1 MSEARIEAY
10 KLFKKAIR
18 PLRKYKLSTRYPFS
32 RIYNSLLPYIT
43 PTVVKEVEVNGYR
56 MRAKTGEHNT
66 DGVGQLLAF
75 EGEYERTQT
84 ELVKSIIKPEMV
96 CIDVGANIGYY
107 TLLLSSLAKNGY
119 VWSIEPEL
127 NNLVE
132 LKYNIALN
140 NYQNIN
146 VLELAVGNDD
156 KMVDFYISGISPGR
170 HSTVTTRYDGGY
182 VTQVRMKR
190 LDDIIPDNE
199 IINFIKSDTEGRD
212 MDVMLG
218 ARNIINRN
226 PKIKWLMEIW
236 PDGLHTMNLK
246 IKDVF
251 DAVRLCGFK
260 SAQMVDDN
268 KRDVIMLDMDN
279 PVHLYNYTKHRNG
292 ANVLLQK

>member
-1 MSEARIEAY
+1 MSEAKIEAY
-10 KLFKKAIR
+10 KVFKAAII
-18 PLRKYKLSTRYPFS
+18 PLRKYKLSTRYPIS
-32 RIYNSLLPYIT
+32 RIYNYLLPYIT
-43 PTVVKEVEVNGYR
+43 PTVVKEVEANGYR
-56 MRAKTGEHNT
+56 MRAKTGGKNT

-84 ELVKSIIKPEMV
+84 NLVKSILKPGMNV
-96 CIDVGANIGYY
+96 IDVGANIGYY
-107 TLLLSSLAKNGY
+107 TLLFSSLVKDGN
-119 VWSIEPEL
+119 VWAIEPER
-127 NNLVE
+127 NNLIE
-132 LKYNIALN
+132 LKHNISLN
-140 NYQNIN
+140 NYENIN
-146 VLELAVGNDD
+146 ILELAAGNED
-156 KMVDFYISGISPGR
+156 KLVDFYISGISPGR

-182 VTQVRMKR
+182 TVKVQMKR
-190 LDDIIPDNE
+190 LDDIIHEAVMVD
-199 IINFIKSDTEGRD
+199 FIKSDTEGRD

-218 ARNIINRN
+218 ARRIINQN

-260 SAQMVDDN
+260 SAEMVDDN
-268 KRDVIMLDMDN
+268 KRTIIMLDMDN